1 MIQCASIEIEA
12 AATAVVDTDITKL
25 LVTIALAIE
34 FVSFLPFWTASPE
47 LLMFLKNVLAI
58 CPLRLILWYPFIEFL
73 IPRRLLSQAVTINA
87 SLIGRAFTQGNVF
100 VDNTVRRNLI
110 SRANWDGL

>member
-1 MIQCASIEIEA
+1 
-12 AATAVVDTDITKL
+12 
-25 LVTIALAIE
+25 
-34 FVSFLPFWTASPE
+34 
-47 LLMFLKNVLAI
+47 MFLKNVLAI

-110 SRANWDGL
+110 SRAKWDGLELVRKKVVHVAITLSEVRGCAKEAFYQRRH